1 MNYPI
6 GMDHLVVLREKIGR
20 LRLEIAQIQQLNKQ
34 YRLQGRNS
42 GEAEVAHG
50 QRQERLEAIQQ
61 ELIQLANLGHK
72 VVSVE
77 EMKEKHRSRLHLV
90 KQAS

>member
-34 YRLQGRNS
+34 YRHQGRNS
-42 GEAEVAHG
+42 AEAEVAHG

-61 ELIQLANLGHK
+61 ELVQLASLGRK
-72 VVSVE
+72 VQSVE